1 MGYTSPMSNAT
12 TKTYTLIWNNPRSPW
27 HRQLYVH
34 FVFHPEGQVNLV
46 YKRCFDDPAEPEKY
60 RTLHMGYDDPATGAE
75 MRLEL
80 RDGNSHYPMPM
91 KSLPVDHAR
100 ALWKYMTRL
109 VVKSPEDT
117 GWTRTTEYE
126 SR

>member
-1 MGYTSPMSNAT
+1 MSNAT
-12 TKTYTLIWNNPRSPW
+12 SKTYTLIWNNPRSQW

-34 FVFHPEGQVNLV
+34 FIFRPEGQVDIV
-46 YKRCFDDPAEPEKY
+46 YKRCWSELDQPEKY
-60 RTLHMGYDDPATGAE
+60 KTLHMGYDDPATGAE
-75 MRLEL
+75 IRLEL
-80 RDGNSHYPMPM
+80 RDGNSCVNPV
-91 KSLPVDHAR
+91 KTLPVDHAR